1 MDLAGEVLVF
11 IFIYVLMVLATLALR
26 ARKAIGTEHA
36 PLISRIVMDL
46 SLPALIFS
54 HLAGT
59 RFNYEYLAAGL
70 VVWAGELA
78 ACLLALLAGRA
89 LRLDRPAL
97 GSFLLCST
105 FGSTSLVG
113 NVLLDVVYR
122 GHQGLIAI
130 GLFIGQFGVGLP
142 NNTVG
147 LLIGMRYT
155 ATGGGEPMGRLVLR
169 FLLSMPVVAILAGLG
184 WSALQLPVHGGAL
197 TALFGA
203 TTLMGGSLPLLAA
216 MVTGLT
222 LQPVSVRGVLPA
234 IVASQ
239 ILQLVV
245 KPLLAFGIMALLAL
259 PVDHR
264 MVMMLSAMPASP
276 LAVIY
281 AARYGGDTTLST
293 TLVSVSLLL
302 SFLTLPV
309 MVALL

>member
-11 IFIYVLMVLATLALR
+11 IFIYVLMVAATVLLR
-26 ARKAIGTEHA
+26 ARKAVGVEHA

-59 RFNYEYLAAGL
+59 RFNVEYLAAGL
-70 VVWAGELA
+70 VVWAAELA
-78 ACLLALLAGRA
+78 ACLLALVAGRA

-155 ATGGGEPMGRLVLR
+155 AAGSSEAMGRLMVR
-169 FLLSMPVVAILAGLG
+169 FLLSMPVLAILAGLA
-184 WSALQLPVHGGAL
+184 WSALHLPIQGGAL
-197 TALFGA
+197 TVLFGA
-203 TTLMGGSLPLLAA
+203 ATLMGSSLPLLSA

-222 LQPVSVRGVLPA
+222 LQPVSLRGMLPA
-234 IVASQ
+234 ILLSQ
-239 ILQLVV
+239 SLQLIV
-245 KPLLAFGIMALLAL
+245 KPLIAFGIMVLLAM

-281 AARYGGDTTLST
+281 AARYGGDTALST
-293 TLVSVSLLL
+293 TLVSVSLLM
-302 SFLTLPV
+302 SFITLPV